1 MDTIA
6 AYLDQNFPDLDHAL
20 KQFIA
25 SVSTLRH
32 IPSGAALM
40 RSGQY
45 LKHTMLIAKGRIKI
59 YREGDD
65 DGEFFMYY
73 LEPGNACALSMM
85 CAATAKESEILAKA
99 VDDSVVIMIPVEHME
114 ELMKNY
120 KSWYRFVVET
130 YRYRFEELL
139 AVLDSVVFKNMD
151 ERLDNYLNNQFGQLH
166 TNELRLTHQQIADDL
181 NSSREVITR
190 LLKKLEQRGA
200 IKIHRSHIERII

>member
-6 AYLDQNFPDLDHAL
+6 GYLDQNFPDLDLAL

-32 IPSGAALM
+32 IPAGTALM

-59 YREGDD
+59 YREGKD

-73 LEPGNACALSMM
+73 LEPGNACALSMI

-99 VDDSVVIMIPVEHME
+99 VEESIVIMIPVERME

-120 KSWYRFVVET
+120 KSWYRFVIET

-151 ERLDNYLNNQFGQLH
+151 ERLGSYLNDQFSQLH
-166 TNELRLTHQQIADDL
+166 TNQLKLTHQQIADDL

-200 IKIHRSHIERII
+200 IKIHRSHIERVV

>member
-6 AYLDQNFPDLDHAL
+6 GYLDQNFPDLDLAL

-32 IPSGAALM
+32 IPAGTALM

-59 YREGDD
+59 YREGKD

-73 LEPGNACALSMM
+73 LEPGNACALSMI

-99 VDDSVVIMIPVEHME
+99 VEESIVIMIPVERME

-120 KSWYRFVVET
+120 KSWYRFVIET

-151 ERLDNYLNNQFGQLH
+151 ERLSSYLNDQFSQLH
-166 TNELRLTHQQIADDL
+166 TNQLKLTHQQIADDL

-200 IKIHRSHIERII
+200 IKIHRSHIERVV